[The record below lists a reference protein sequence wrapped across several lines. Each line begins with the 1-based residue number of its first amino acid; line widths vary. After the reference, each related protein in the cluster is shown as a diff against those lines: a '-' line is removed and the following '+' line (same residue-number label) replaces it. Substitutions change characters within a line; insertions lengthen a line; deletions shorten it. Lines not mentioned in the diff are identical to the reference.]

1 MEVEILSRKLIAPSS
16 PRPLHL
22 QKSPI
27 SLSFSEQLAPSFYVP
42 RIFNSS
48 TQPKLIK
55 SMAMLTLMKKEACS
69 CKNHFP
75 NKHNPFLSTRRQI
88 HI

>member
-27 SLSFSEQLAPSFYVP
+27 SFSEQLASSFYVP
-42 RIFNSS
+42 RIFFCAAEADQEHGHVDINEERSM
-48 TQPKLIK
+48 QLQK
-55 SMAMLTLMKKEACS
+55 S
-69 CKNHFP
+69 FP
-75 NKHNPFLSTRRQI
+75 E
-88 HI
+88 

>member
-42 RIFNSS
+42 RIFFYPAEADQEHGHVDINEARSM
-48 TQPKLIK
+48 QLQK
-55 SMAMLTLMKKEACS
+55 S
-69 CKNHFP
+69 FP
-75 NKHNPFLSTRRQI
+75 E
-88 HI
+88 